1 MGHGAAKS
9 TPAIRRN
16 NAHCTCT
23 HACAHYDPPMPTAN
37 APPRFWLM
45 KNEPDEYSIDH
56 ALRAP
61 DATIAWNGVRN
72 YQARNFM
79 RDDMQVGDGVLYW
92 HSSCAEPGI
101 YGIARIA
108 GNLRVDASQ
117 FDPADP
123 YYDPKSSP
131 DKPRWLTL
139 DVQAL
144 RKTRPLLIA
153 ELREQ
158 PALEQMRVLQRG
170 NRLSITPVSAE
181 EWMVIAGLLE
191 GR

>member
-1 MGHGAAKS
+1 MIS
-9 TPAIRRN
+9 S
-16 NAHCTCT
+16 
-23 HACAHYDPPMPTAN
+23 MPTAN
-37 APPRFWLM
+37 DRCRFWLM
-45 KNEPDEYSIDH
+45 KNEPDESSIDH

-61 DATIAWNGVRN
+61 SASIAWSGVRN

-79 RDDMQVGDGVLYW
+79 RDDMQAGDGVLYW
-92 HSSCAEPGI
+92 HSGCAEPGI

-108 GNLRVDASQ
+108 GNLRVDPSQ

-131 DKPRWLTL
+131 DKPRWLML

-153 ELREQ
+153 ELRGQ
-158 PALEQMRVLQRG
+158 PALAQMRVLQKG

-181 EWMVIAGLLE
+181 EWQAIEDLLE
-191 GR
+191 AR